1 MSTTLIGTF
10 GGAFSMGK
18 SKRSN
23 FIFKVQKKLNHK
35 VDLRKENKEI
45 IINFF
50 KNRKKYPF

>member
-23 FIFKVQKKLNHK
+23 FIFKVQKILNHK
-35 VDLRKENKEI
+35 VDILKEN
-45 IINFF
+45 
-50 KNRKKYPF
+50 

>member
-23 FIFKVQKKLNHK
+23 FILKVQKKPNHK
-35 VDLRKENKEI
+35 VYIRKENKEKI
-45 IINFF
+45 IKFL
-50 KNRKKYPF
+50 KN